1 MAGDGH
7 SHGTANE
14 RRTFWAALLTGS
26 FMFVEFWGGIV
37 SGSLALIADAAH
49 MLTDT
54 ISLTFAWFAFRLA
67 RRPADDLRTYGYHR
81 FQVLVAFAN
90 GIAMFFVVGW
100 IFAEA
105 AERLFE
111 PEEVLGGI
119 MFWVA
124 LAGLASNVIA
134 LWVLYGADRENL
146 NIRGALIHVA
156 GDALGSVA
164 ALIAAAI
171 ILTVGWTQADPLLSM
186 VVGLILLRAA
196 WGLVRESGHILL
208 EGTPRGVNIA
218 DIKADLLDNVPGLKG
233 IDHVHA
239 WSLTQNQHLIT
250 LHAQVADGQDLR
262 KTKANMKKRLVERF
276 EIDHATIEV
285 ESKQEARHEKQLL

>member
-14 RRTFWAALLTGS
+14 RRTFWAALLTAT
-26 FMFVEFWGGIV
+26 FMFVELWGGII

-49 MLTDT
+49 MLTDA

-67 RRPADDLRTYGYHR
+67 RRPADESRTYGYHR
-81 FQVLVAFAN
+81 FQILVAFGN
-90 GIAMFFVVGW
+90 GIAMFFVIGW
-100 IFAEA
+100 IFFEA
-105 AERLFE
+105 VQRLFE

-119 MFWVA
+119 MFVVA
-124 LAGLASNVIA
+124 LAGLVSNLIA
-134 LWVLYGADRENL
+134 LWILYGADRENL

-171 ILTVGWTQADPLLSM
+171 ILTTGWTQADPLLSM

-196 WGLVRESGHILL
+196 WRLVSESGHILL
-208 EGTPRGVNIA
+208 EGTPRGVAIG
-218 DIKADLLDNVPGLKG
+218 DIKSDLLDNIPGL
-233 IDHVHA
+233 DDVHHVHA
-239 WSLTQNQHLIT
+239 WSLTQSQHLVT
-250 LHAQVADGQDLR
+250 LHARVEDGQDNG
-262 KTKANMKKRLVERF
+262 KTKSHIRQRLLERF
-276 EIDHATIEV
+276 EIGHATIEV
-285 ESKQEARHEKQLL
+285 ERREEPKRKEQVP